1 MRVLLGGAAL
11 VALSLAWATSALAL
25 DVDQDEAL
33 RLRQSGEVLS
43 FQAILRQADE
53 RYPGARLLEAEL
65 DDDDGEFIYEIELL
79 TGDGVVRELE
89 IDARTGRVLED
100 EVDNCACCWWKTPS
114 LWPTSCCPCCAITV
128 TRWTGW
134 RTAATPWYAPTTMI
148 LTW

>member
-1 MRVLLGGAAL
+1 MDNPLGRAAL
-11 VALSLAWATSALAL
+11 AALLLALVPLAPAL

-65 DDDDGEFIYEIELL
+65 DDDDGELIYEIELL

-100 EVDNCACCWWKTPS
+100 EVDN
-114 LWPTSCCPCCAITV
+114 
-128 TRWTGW
+128 
-134 RTAATPWYAPTTMI
+134 
-148 LTW
+148 